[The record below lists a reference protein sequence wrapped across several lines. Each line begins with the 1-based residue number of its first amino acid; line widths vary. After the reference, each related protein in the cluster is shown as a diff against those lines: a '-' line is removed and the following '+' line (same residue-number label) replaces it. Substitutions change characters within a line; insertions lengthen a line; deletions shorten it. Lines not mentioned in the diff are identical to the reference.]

1 LELAHTRQF
10 TVAVG
15 DPQTTLIKFDKWH
28 LVRIGEQAPD
38 FTVTTLA
45 GKQAKLSDL
54 RGKVVL
60 LDFWATW
67 CAPCIAEL
75 PNVKS
80 AHDEFG
86 KDGEFVVLGISL
98 DTKADTVRSFMKGKQ
113 FPWEQAVL
121 GPAETNPVA
130 QKYFVAG
137 IPATFLIDREGK
149 VVGRD
154 LRGRALHQ
162 ALRTQFR
169 QVKEKSAQASP
180 TD

>member
-1 LELAHTRQF
+1 
-10 TVAVG
+10 V
-15 DPQTTLIKFDKWH
+15 
-28 LVRIGEQAPD
+28 GEQAPD

-45 GKQAKLSDL
+45 GKQMKLSDL
-54 RGKVVL
+54 HGKVVF

-75 PNVKS
+75 PSVKR

-98 DTKADTVRSFMKGKQ
+98 DAEADTVRNFLKSKQ
-113 FPWEQAVL
+113 YQWEQAVL

-137 IPATFLIDREGK
+137 IPATFLIDRDGK

-162 ALRTQFR
+162 ALRTQFSEA
-169 QVKEKSAQASP
+169 KEKVAQAAS